1 MEYSVS
7 ESLGEGWGDVRLV
20 FIAERE
26 SKSVQEKKRERERKC
41 VYVCLLGVEGGD
53 TGAPRG
59 SVGPSGPMLLFCA

>member
-26 SKSVQEKKRERERKC
+26 QEHAREKERERES

-53 TGAPRG
+53 TGTPRR
-59 SVGPSGPMLLFCA
+59 SVGPSGPMLLF